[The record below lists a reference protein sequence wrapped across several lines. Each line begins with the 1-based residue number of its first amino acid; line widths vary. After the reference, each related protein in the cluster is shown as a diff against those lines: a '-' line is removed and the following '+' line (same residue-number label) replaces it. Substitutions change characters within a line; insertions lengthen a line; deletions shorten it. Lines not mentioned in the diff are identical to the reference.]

1 MFNFN
6 FNRRNIFGNIFGN
19 GSTRGWNSRS
29 PRFSGEY
36 KVIPQEELH
45 DFLKQDVCILDV
57 TTESEFKSMH
67 IKNAINI
74 PLNVLGRNFQSIIPD
89 TKTKILVYCVSGERA
104 RIAIQKLNSMGYKN
118 VYIWGNGGLNTLKLK
133 ELLEY

>member
-6 FNRRNIFGNIFGN
+6 FNRHNIFDNILGN
-19 GSTRGWNSRS
+19 GFKRGSNSRS
-29 PRFSGEY
+29 SRFSGEY

-45 DFLKQDVCILDV
+45 EFLKQDVCVLDV

-74 PLNVLGRNFQSIIPD
+74 PLNVLGRNFQSMVPD
-89 TKTKILVYCVSGERA
+89 IKTKILVYCVTGERT
-104 RIAIQKLNSMGYKN
+104 RIAIQKLNNMGYKN
-118 VYIWGNGGLNTLKLK
+118 IHIWGNGGLNTLKLK